1 MRWHASEHF
10 PIISAGKVVAIA
22 AAGAST
28 GKRGIGLHPI
38 LFTIGSFHLPTYG
51 MLLVMAILGGIYTAI
66 RLGRRVG
73 LDSALVLDFCTWLI
87 LVALAGAKVLLVLT
101 DWSYYVAHP
110 GEIFSFST
118 LMAGG
123 VFYGGFVA
131 ALFFTVWYVRVQKLS
146 FWKLADVL
154 APGVALGQ
162 SVGRLGCFSA
172 GCDYGKA
179 TTLPWGVV
187 FTSNFAHDVAGV
199 PLGVRLH
206 PAQLYESF
214 ATFVIF
220 GLLIWWF
227 PRKKHNGDVFLA
239 YVTLYAVARFLLEF
253 LRGDEDRGFVFHHLL
268 STSQF
273 IALLALA
280 GVGTVFIWRRVRG
293 GRELAAD
300 AGMSGERGAPPPS
313 RTAPQ
318 GRSGRGR
325 SGGEVVA
332 AGKGRS
338 VVAAAPKPAK
348 R

>member
-1 MRWHASEHF
+1 
-10 PIISAGKVVAIA
+10 
-22 AAGAST
+22 
-28 GKRGIGLHPI
+28 
-38 LFTIGSFHLPTYG
+38 LFSIGSFHLPTYG
-51 MLLVMAILGGIYTAI
+51 ILLVMAILGGIYTAI

-73 LDSALVLDFCTWLI
+73 LDSALILDFCTWLI
-87 LVALAGAKVLLVLT
+87 LVALAGAKVLMILT
-101 DWSYYVAHP
+101 DWSYYLAHP

-123 VFYGGFVA
+123 VFYGGFIA
-131 ALFFTVWYVRVQKLS
+131 ALFFTIWYVRVQKLS

-179 TTLPWGVV
+179 TTAPWGVV
-187 FTSNFAHDVAGV
+187 FTSNFAHEVAGV

-206 PAQLYESF
+206 PTQLYESF

-220 GLLIWWF
+220 GLLLWWF
-227 PRKKHNGDVFLA
+227 PKHKRDGNVFLGYIA
-239 YVTLYAVARFLLEF
+239 LYAVARFLLEF

-280 GVGTVFIWRRVRG
+280 GVGATLYWRHVRR
-293 GRELAAD
+293 GRELTAVV
-300 AGMSGERGAPPPS
+300 GNGSGLS
-313 RTAPQ
+313 APQ
-318 GRSGRGR
+318 AGKAAQQGTAGRGKAAK
-325 SGGEVVA
+325 EMA
-332 AGKGRS
+332 PAGKGRTVAMAS
-338 VVAAAPKPAK
+338 VPKPAK